1 MEVIRRNN
9 GAARRR
15 RKVTRVERPAPV
27 APAPVGGSV
36 KVLSYAKVDRGPG
49 YEHTHTVAGPAVA
62 DTGRAVYAN
71 RDGGKRRQ
79 PKRDRHATPPHAAKG
94 RNRGGVHGKGDPG
107 WCGQRTSIQT
117 SPSVRDKQRGDRRI
131 KDMVGFAMRGGR

>member
-15 RKVTRVERPAPV
+15 RKATRVERPAPV
-27 APAPVGGSV
+27 DPAPVGGSV
-36 KVLSYAKVDRGPG
+36 EVLSYATVDRGPG
-49 YEHTHTVAGPAVA
+49 YAHCNTVAGPAVA
-62 DTGRAVYAN
+62 DTGSAFYGK

-79 PKRDRHATPPHAAKG
+79 SKRDRHATPTHAAKG
-94 RNRGGVHGKGDPG
+94 RNRGGVHGKGPPG

-117 SPSVRDKQRGDRRI
+117 SPSVLDKQRGDRRI
-131 KDMVGFAMRGGR
+131 KDMTGFALRGGR